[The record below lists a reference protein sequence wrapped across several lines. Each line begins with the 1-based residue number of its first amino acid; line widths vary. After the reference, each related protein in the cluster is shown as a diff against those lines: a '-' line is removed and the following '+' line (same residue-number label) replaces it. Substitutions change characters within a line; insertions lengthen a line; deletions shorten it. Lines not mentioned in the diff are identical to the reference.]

1 MTYVNEQQYTIKR
14 TLLRSSIKRFINA
27 VGRDFNIYF
36 LNFVLMFDQ
45 IIYKKIFTHRSISH
59 ETSCCKYTR
68 SLNYDVYIKI
78 VCFDLKMKK
87 SNT

>member
-1 MTYVNEQQYTIKR
+1 MTYVNVQQYTIKR

-45 IIYKKIFTHRSISH
+45 IILKKYLLIDQYHMKQVVVNILEVWITTFT
-59 ETSCCKYTR
+59 
-68 SLNYDVYIKI
+68 
-78 VCFDLKMKK
+78 LK
-87 SNT
+87 

>member
-1 MTYVNEQQYTIKR
+1 MTYVNVQQYTIKR

-45 IIYKKIFTHRSISH
+45 IILKKYLLIDQYHMKQVVVNILEVWITKFT
-59 ETSCCKYTR
+59 
-68 SLNYDVYIKI
+68 
-78 VCFDLKMKK
+78 LK
-87 SNT
+87 

>member
-1 MTYVNEQQYTIKR
+1 MTYVNVQQYTIKR

-45 IIYKKIFTHRSISH
+45 IILKKYLLIDQYHMKQVVVNIL
-59 ETSCCKYTR
+59 

-87 SNT
+87 SYT

>member
-1 MTYVNEQQYTIKR
+1 MTYVNVQQYTIKR

-27 VGRDFNIYF
+27 VGRDFNIYIF
-36 LNFVLMFDQ
+36 KFCFNVWSNY
-45 IIYKKIFTHRSISH
+45 IKKIFTYRSISQ

-87 SNT
+87 SYT

>member
-1 MTYVNEQQYTIKR
+1 MTYVNVRQYTIKR

-45 IIYKKIFTHRSISH
+45 IILKKYLLIDQYH
-59 ETSCCKYTR
+59 
-68 SLNYDVYIKI
+68 
-78 VCFDLKMKK
+78 MKQVVV
-87 SNT
+87 NILEV